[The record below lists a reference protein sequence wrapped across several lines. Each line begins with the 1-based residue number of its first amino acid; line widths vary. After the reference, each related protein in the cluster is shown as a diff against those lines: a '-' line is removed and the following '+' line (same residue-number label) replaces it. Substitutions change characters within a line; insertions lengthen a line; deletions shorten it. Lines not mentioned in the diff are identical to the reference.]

1 MVPGLGVPSRWQ
13 EMGAGRGTGVAVKPG
28 AEVPT
33 VERFR
38 VAGSEVELHREDCLA
53 LLSRLEEG
61 SIDVVVTSPP
71 YNIGVQY
78 GTYDDTRL
86 SRDEYLD
93 WLAAWAGQVRR
104 VLRPKGSLFL
114 NLGSKPSD
122 PWVPFE
128 VVTRLRGILALQNVI
143 HWIKSIAIEKD
154 FVGAGAELAADLT
167 VGHYKPI
174 NSPRYLNDCHEYVF
188 HMTRDG
194 DVSLDRLAVGV
205 PYQDKSN
212 VARWSSAAGD
222 RHCRGNTWFVP
233 YQTIRSRS
241 LQRPHPASFPVE
253 LARKCILLHG
263 ARPGL
268 RVLDPFLGL
277 GHSGRAAVAAGV
289 DFLGCELDPEYF
301 AVACETLRTSAPGSS
316 SRDEEPGAR
325 QEPDPPLQGEL
336 F

>member
-1 MVPGLGVPSRWQ
+1 M
-13 EMGAGRGTGVAVKPG
+13 EK
-28 AEVPT
+28 
-33 VERFR
+33 FR
-38 VAGSEVELHREDCLA
+38 VADSEIELHHGDCLEVMA
-53 LLSRLEEG
+53 RLDAE
-61 SIDVVVTSPP
+61 SVDVVVTSPP

-78 GTYDDTRL
+78 GAYDDTHL
-86 SRDEYLD
+86 SRQEYLE
-93 WLAAWAGQVRR
+93 WLATWAAQVAR
-104 VLRPKGSLFL
+104 VLKPGGSLFL

-128 VVTRLRGILALQNVI
+128 VVTRLRDILTLQNVI
-143 HWIKSIAIEKD
+143 HWIKSIAIERE
-154 FVGAGAELAADLT
+154 FVGSAVDLAEDLT

-174 NSPRYLNDCHEYVF
+174 NSNRYLNDCHEYVF
-188 HMTRDG
+188 HMTRQG
-194 DVSLDRLAVGV
+194 DVGLDRLAVGV

-212 VARWSSAAGD
+212 VTRWSAAAQD

-263 ARPGL
+263 VRPGM
-268 RVLDPFLGL
+268 RVLDPFLGI
-277 GHSGRAAVAAGV
+277 GHSGRAAVALGV

-301 AVACETLRTSAPGSS
+301 AVACETIRESARPPQQPRKNGRTARKEQVDSPG
-316 SRDEEPGAR
+316 PAR
-325 QEPDPPLQGEL
+325 EQMDL